1 MPTVGE
7 EVTMKKI
14 SRVLLAAAF
23 LWVFLALLATGMAKI
38 TSTATSRGYSWVS
51 KEKLR
56 SLAQYHGTEA
66 LKITELDVSIWRAG
80 EWIPVLKNKKI

>member
-1 MPTVGE
+1 M
-7 EVTMKKI
+7 TMKKI

-38 TSTATSRGYSWVS
+38 TSTATPRGDSWVS

-56 SLAQYHGTEA
+56 SLARYHGTEV

>member
-1 MPTVGE
+1 M
-7 EVTMKKI
+7 TMKKI
-14 SRVLLAAAF
+14 SCVLLAAAI
-23 LWVFLALLATGMAKI
+23 LWVFLALLATGTAKI
-38 TSTATSRGYSWVS
+38 TRNATSRGYTWVS

-56 SLAQYHGTEA
+56 SLARYHGTEA

>member
-1 MPTVGE
+1 MN
-7 EVTMKKI
+7 MKKI
-14 SRVLLAAAF
+14 SCVLLTAAV
-23 LWVFLALLATGMAKI
+23 LWLFLALLATGMAKI
-38 TSTATSRGYSWVS
+38 TSAAATSPGSSWVS

-56 SLAQYHGTEA
+56 SLARYHGTEA